1 MQQVQGEDWGAP
13 WGWSGVQDPHNGSQ
27 RTGARGNDGKVTG
40 GAGSRILAEK
50 GRRER
55 EQPLTDAN
63 VQRDVSFLVYSG

>member
-1 MQQVQGEDWGAP
+1 MQQVQGEDWGCSL
-13 WGWSGVQDPHNGSQ
+13 GLEWSPGSTQWKQ